1 MRLSLIVAVADNG
14 VIGRDNQLPW
24 HLPADLKRFK
34 ALTLGHA
41 VIMGRRTFESIGL
54 ALPGRRNLVLSRD
67 PEYSAPGIELFGS
80 LTEALE
86 GARQAGEVFVLG
98 GAAVFAEAL
107 GHADRIYL
115 TRVHA
120 PVAGDTRFPELD
132 PRLWRQVADEPHAAD
147 SDNPLAYDFQIWERR
162 AVDEPREERSRASV
176 G

>member
-1 MRLSLIVAVADNG
+1 MAVADNG

-120 PVAGDTRFPELD
+120 QVAGDTRFPELD

-162 AVDEPREERSRASV
+162 AVDEAREERSRASV